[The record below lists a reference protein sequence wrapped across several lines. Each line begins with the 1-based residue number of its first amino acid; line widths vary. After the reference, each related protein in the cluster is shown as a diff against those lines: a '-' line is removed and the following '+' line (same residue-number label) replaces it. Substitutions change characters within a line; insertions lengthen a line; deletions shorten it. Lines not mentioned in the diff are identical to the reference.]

1 MNMTDRIIIG
11 QRIAEL
17 RKNKGLT
24 QAELADRI
32 GVSHQAV
39 SQWERSET
47 LPDILTL
54 PALAEIF
61 GESVSAIM
69 GMEDVKAK
77 DNAENVIS
85 DEDKDEE
92 AAETT
97 DEDKDSGGPE
107 ITAEYTERSAEDDS
121 GNVNIDGDGAKLD
134 LTKDEYEVVVM
145 KNGERVTSFIGN
157 PDKFMTVVIKGDV
170 YSLDSNLGVTVE
182 GNVHGNATSGFGMT
196 ISGCVGGDVKS
207 GFETKCGDV
216 AGNVKAGFNV
226 NCGQVGGEA
235 SGAFGV
241 NGENAI
247 KKGMEDFR
255 KSVSDAACSINGAT
269 KGIREVIKNAMSG
282 DKTIHIFND
291 NDADVHISGES
302 KIVEGDVHEDLDGY
316 NTVIVRGNLYGDISS
331 CQNVKVEGDVSGDV
345 EADTVTVNGGANG
358 DIDAGRDVH
367 VGGDASGDI
376 DAGGSVTVDGECGG
390 DIDAGGSVEIGGECG
405 GEVDAGGSVTING
418 DCNGDVDAGGNVTIN
433 GDNFGDID
441 AGNKV
446 TVSGNSEGDIDAG
459 GNVEIGGDA
468 SGDIDANNV
477 TVHGDAS
484 YDKYEDEDDNEDEDD
499 DEADED

>member
-61 GESVSAIM
+61 GESISAIM

-92 AAETT
+92 AAENA
-97 DEDKDSGGPE
+97 EEAPAEEAKDSGEPK

-121 GNVNIDGDGAKLD
+121 GNVNIDGDGEKLD
-134 LTKDEYEVVVM
+134 LKKDEYEVVVM

-269 KGIREVIKNAMSG
+269 KGIRETIKNAMSG

-291 NDADVHISGES
+291 GDADVHISGES
-302 KIVEGDVHEDLDGY
+302 KIIDGDVHENLDGY
-316 NTVIVRGNLYGDISS
+316 NTVIVRGNVYGDISS
-331 CQNVKVEGDVSGDV
+331 CQNVKVEGDVSADI
-345 EADTVTVNGGANG
+345 EADTVTVNGDANG

-376 DAGGSVTVDGECGG
+376 DAGGSV
-390 DIDAGGSVEIGGECG
+390 EIGGECG
-405 GEVDAGGSVTING
+405 GEVDAGGSVTVNG

-433 GDNFGDID
+433 GDNFGDIE

-446 TVSGNSEGDIDAG
+446 TVSGDSEGDIDAG

-484 YDKYEDEDDNEDEDD
+484 YDNDEDEDDNEDEDD
-499 DEADED
+499 DEADKD

>member
-69 GMEDVKAK
+69 GMEDVKAN
-77 DNAENVIS
+77 NAENVIS

-97 DEDKDSGGPE
+97 DEDKDSGEPE
-107 ITAEYTERSAEDDS
+107 ITAEYTERSTEDDS

-196 ISGCVGGDVKS
+196 ISGCVGGDVRS

-226 NCGQVGGEA
+226 NCGQVPA
-235 SGAFGV
+235 
-241 NGENAI
+241 
-247 KKGMEDFR
+247 
-255 KSVSDAACSINGAT
+255 
-269 KGIREVIKNAMSG
+269 
-282 DKTIHIFND
+282 
-291 NDADVHISGES
+291 
-302 KIVEGDVHEDLDGY
+302 L
-316 NTVIVRGNLYGDISS
+316 
-331 CQNVKVEGDVSGDV
+331 
-345 EADTVTVNGGANG
+345 
-358 DIDAGRDVH
+358 
-367 VGGDASGDI
+367 
-376 DAGGSVTVDGECGG
+376 
-390 DIDAGGSVEIGGECG
+390 
-405 GEVDAGGSVTING
+405 
-418 DCNGDVDAGGNVTIN
+418 
-433 GDNFGDID
+433 
-441 AGNKV
+441 
-446 TVSGNSEGDIDAG
+446 SE
-459 GNVEIGGDA
+459 
-468 SGDIDANNV
+468 
-477 TVHGDAS
+477 
-484 YDKYEDEDDNEDEDD
+484 
-499 DEADED
+499 